1 MNPDY
6 LDFEQPIADL
16 DSKIDELKHLSTE
29 SGINIAEEVARLQ
42 TKSKSLT
49 EKIFSDLSTWQKA
62 QLARHPKRPYTLDY
76 VARLIDGFD
85 ELHGDRLFGD
95 DQALVGGLGEFRGRP
110 VVVIGHE
117 KGRNVKEKVARNFG
131 MPRPEGYRKGQRL
144 MQLAERFSMPV
155 LTFIDTPGAY
165 PGIDAEERGQ
175 SEAIARSLAVMSR
188 LKTPIVTSVIGEGG
202 SGGALAVGVCD
213 RLLMLEYATY
223 SVISPEGCA
232 SILWKS
238 AAHAPEA
245 AEAMGI
251 TADRLFSL
259 GLVDQLVREPL
270 GGAHRDPDQ
279 VANTLGDAIEAQ
291 LDALSGL
298 DPDALLA
305 GRYEKLMS
313 FGVGRG

>member
-1 MNPDY
+1 MNPNY

-16 DSKIDELKHLSTE
+16 DSKIDELRHLSTE

-42 TKSKSLT
+42 EKSKTLT
-49 EKIFSDLSTWQKA
+49 EKIFSNLSIWQKA
-62 QLARHPKRPYTLDY
+62 QLARHPKRPYTFDY
-76 VARLIDGFD
+76 VKNLINGFD

-95 DQALVGGLGEFRGRP
+95 DRALVGGIGEFRGRP
-110 VVVIGHE
+110 VMVIGHE
-117 KGRNVKEKVARNFG
+117 KGRTVKEKVARNFG

-144 MQLAERFSMPV
+144 MQTAERFKMPV

-165 PGIDAEERGQ
+165 PGIDAEQRGQ
-175 SEAIARSLAVMSR
+175 SEAIAKSLALMAR
-188 LKTPIVTSVIGEGG
+188 LKTPILTSVIGEGG
-202 SGGALAVGVCD
+202 SGGALAIGVCD
-213 RLLMLEYATY
+213 KLLMLEFSTY

-270 GGAHRDPDQ
+270 GGAHRAPEQ
-279 VANTLGDAIEAQ
+279 AAIALGDAIEAQ
-291 LDALSGL
+291 LDILGGQSE
-298 DPDALLA
+298 DQLLEY
-305 GRYEKLMS
+305 RYQKLMQ
-313 FGVGRG
+313 FGVGRS